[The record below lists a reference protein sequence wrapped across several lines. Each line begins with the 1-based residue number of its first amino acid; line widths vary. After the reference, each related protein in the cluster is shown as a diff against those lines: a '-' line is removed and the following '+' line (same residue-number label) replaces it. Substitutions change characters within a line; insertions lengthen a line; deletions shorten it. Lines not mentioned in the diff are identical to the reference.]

1 MSEYNE
7 VAMKMSLAEADE
19 RENNRNNVILH
30 RVPEPKGKELSPH
43 DRTKIRIQSSYGP
56 RFRNTNLL
64 CTENTRITEK
74 LDQFM
79 RTTVD
84 AIENKAWML
93 QETVSAV
100 KEKFTE
106 PVQMR
111 MNSFQEQRKVS
122 DKQNW

>member
-1 MSEYNE
+1 
-7 VAMKMSLAEADE
+7 
-19 RENNRNNVILH
+19 
-30 RVPEPKGKELSPH
+30 
-43 DRTKIRIQSSYGP
+43 
-56 RFRNTNLL
+56 
-64 CTENTRITEK
+64 
-74 LDQFM
+74 M